1 MPIAPLRERDATDAA
16 ERRTKLQKG
25 AKQLWALKMGA
36 DNYNQ
41 PTPIALQVDTDA
53 FTLFDEQR
61 REAMERARAVS
72 GLTAGWHGKNPG
84 RILRV
89 ALVFELLAWAAR
101 DDGTSEPTSVSADAV
116 ARAGGFVDYA
126 GAMFECVIAGLAI
139 SQAQADA
146 AQIARHLL
154 AIAQA
159 APPHARLKP
168 LNERTLYQAAGF
180 SWARDAERRSQA
192 FAALQGDG
200 WLRPPRADGHGRP
213 RRDWEVNPRIIS
225 GARR

>member
-1 MPIAPLRERDATDAA
+1 VPIAPLRERDATDAA
-16 ERRTKLQKG
+16 ERRVKLQKA

-36 DNYNQ
+36 DNYNE

-53 FTLFDEQR
+53 FALFDEQR
-61 REAMERARAVS
+61 QEAMERARAMS

-84 RILRV
+84 RILRL

-101 DDGTSEPTSVSADAV
+101 DDGKPEPTSVSDDAV

-126 GAMFECVIAGLAI
+126 GAMFERVIAGLAI
-139 SQAQADA
+139 RQAQADA

-154 AIAQA
+154 AIARS

-168 LNERTLYQAAGF
+168 LNERTLYQTTGF

-192 FAALQGDG
+192 FAVLHRDG
-200 WLRPPRADGHGRP
+200 LLRPPQVNGHGRP

-225 GARR
+225 GAKQ